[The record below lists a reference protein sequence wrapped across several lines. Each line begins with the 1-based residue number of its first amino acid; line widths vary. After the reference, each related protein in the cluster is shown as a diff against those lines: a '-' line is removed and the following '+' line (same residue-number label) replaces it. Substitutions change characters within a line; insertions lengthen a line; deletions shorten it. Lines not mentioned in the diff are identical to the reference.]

1 MKYRVF
7 NSRYLVTFNKGVKM
21 KDDSLFIGF
30 DNILLEDMG
39 RNKEKKRERIR
50 NNHSK
55 DKGLLNHPR
64 GNPKHK

>member
-21 KDDSLFIGF
+21 KDSLFIGF

-55 DKGLLNHPR
+55 DKGRLKSR
-64 GNPKHK
+64 AKSEC